1 MNFTI
6 NILPRYCDYF
16 ATVLNSFIVLFQET
30 DSDCEDRDHHQ
41 IHKNGQKTNV
51 ETGLLKS
58 NNNIALPN
66 EKELNKTKKSKKGC
80 WQRFCDLMD
89 FDLLLDWKYLNILF
103 GLSITYTAEMNFKLM
118 VPFFMANLGYS
129 KSEIAQA
136 LSVMAIA
143 DITARIIM
151 PPINDKLGYSR
162 RKTLILGLTL
172 VAIARSS
179 K

>member
-1 MNFTI
+1 
-6 NILPRYCDYF
+6 
-16 ATVLNSFIVLFQET
+16 
-30 DSDCEDRDHHQ
+30 
-41 IHKNGQKTNV
+41 
-51 ETGLLKS
+51 
-58 NNNIALPN
+58 
-66 EKELNKTKKSKKGC
+66 
-80 WQRFCDLMD
+80 MD

-129 KSEIAQA
+129 KSEIALA

>member
-1 MNFTI
+1 
-6 NILPRYCDYF
+6 
-16 ATVLNSFIVLFQET
+16 
-30 DSDCEDRDHHQ
+30 
-41 IHKNGQKTNV
+41 
-51 ETGLLKS
+51 
-58 NNNIALPN
+58 
-66 EKELNKTKKSKKGC
+66 
-80 WQRFCDLMD
+80 MD